1 MLIVGVGG
9 QGVIL
14 VSKVL
19 AWLAQQRGYQVKQS
33 EVHGMAKRGGSV
45 FSHVRYGREVWSPTI
60 ARGEVDLLVA
70 LEWAEALRW
79 LPWLKPGS
87 GMLVC
92 DTRRIVPPFSCLN
105 RRPGAALRYS
115 RETPAEVQEHVAEG
129 HAIDATAIAEEL
141 GNERASNVVLLGA
154 VSTALE
160 FTDEEW
166 EAGLAEFV
174 PPKTLVVNVAALRR
188 GREWIDRARRGE
200 ETARAPVAAADGG
213 DRHRGAA
220 RDHARVVQ
228 ELRHLRQALPGA
240 LPAPRRRPH
249 RRTRRSRQVHRLPAV
264 RVAVPRLRDPGA
276 PRAAPGSAAG
286 EALAPPRERARE
298 RAEVGAVRG
307 ATAPPRLLSGNH
319 AAALGAL
326 AAGCRFF
333 AGYPITP
340 SSEVAERM
348 ARLLPPVGGV
358 FVQMEDEI
366 ASMAAVIGASMG
378 GVKAMTATSGPGF
391 SLKQENLGYAA
402 GRGDSVRDR
411 RRDARRPVD
420 RHADASRAGRPDAVA
435 LGQPRR
441 LSGHRAHARVGARG
455 PRRDGARVR
464 AVRVPAHAGRRAVRP
479 GDRAADR
486 DRRPAGA
493 PAPSAPSSGTGRRAR
508 PRDFQPYAAGD
519 DQVPPMARPGAG
531 YRTHTTGLT
540 HAENGF
546 PTQAPAVVERNQTR
560 LLTKLQKNRARI
572 ESFEAEHSEDAEVL
586 VVAIG
591 ISARAA
597 KRAVAAARARG
608 IAAGLFRPIT
618 LWPFPEDALRAAAA
632 RARAVLVPELN
643 AGQLVLEV
651 ERVLRGHRV
660 VGLNRYDGEPI
671 APAQIE
677 ARIGQLAREAAMM
690 FDTAADFDVRQY
702 LRPERMPHHL
712 CPGCGHGIALRA
724 LLWAI
729 DDEGIDKDRLAVVS
743 GIGCAGRLSG
753 EHRREHLSRH
763 ARPAARVRHRPCTGA
778 ARPARDRDH
787 RRRRLPRDRRQ
798 SPDPRVPPQPEADVP
813 DAEQRDLRHDRR
825 AGLAHH
831 VREHA
836 DHHDSARQRGAR
848 VRCVRAGGRGGRGV
862 RRPRGHASRAE
873 AEGTRA
879 PGAASIRASPSSR
892 CCPTAPRSSAARTSW
907 ARRRRW

>member
-1 MLIVGVGG
+1 MTDAVAPTTRVALSADGRDTPVNVLIVGVGG

-60 ARGEVDLLVA
+60 ARGEVDLLIA

-129 HAIDATAIAEEL
+129 HAIDATAIAEAL

-174 PPKTLVVNVAALRR
+174 PPKTLVVNVEALRR
-188 GREWIDRARRGE
+188 GREWIDRARSGE
-200 ETARAPVAAADGG
+200 ATAGAPVAAASSETG
-213 DRHRGAA
+213 HRGAA

-228 ELRHLRQALPGA
+228 ELRHLRQALSGA

-264 RVAVPRLRDPGA
+264 RVAVPRLRDPGSPRTAPALGPGKGTGGSRTKPLA
-276 PRAAPGSAAG
+276 PRGSARMN
-286 EALAPPRERARE
+286 APDPGVARGP
-298 RAEVGAVRG
+298 V
-307 ATAPPRLLSGNH
+307 APPRLLSGNH

-391 SLKQENLGYAA
+391 SLKLENLGYAA
-402 GRGDSVRDR
+402 AAEIPCVIVDVMRGGPSTGMPTRPAQGDLMQSRWGSHGDYPVIVVTPASVREVHDETVRAFALSESLRTPVVVLYDQAIAQLTETVELPAADTIRRRRAALGRGR
-411 RRDARRPVD
+411 ARRLPAV
-420 RHADASRAGRPDAVA
+420 RGGRRPGAADGASG
-435 LGQPRR
+435 RR
-441 LSGHRAHARVGARG
+441 LPHAHHRAHAR
-455 PRRDGARVR
+455 RD
-464 AVRVPAHAGRRAVRP
+464 RVPDAGPGHRRAQP
-479 GDRAADR
+479 
-486 DRRPAGA
+486 GA
-493 PAPSAPSSGTGRRAR
+493 PAHE
-508 PRDFQPYAAGD
+508 AAEE
-519 DQVPPMARPGAG
+519 PGAH
-531 YRTHTTGLT
+531 R
-540 HAENGF
+540 
-546 PTQAPAVVERNQTR
+546 VVRG
-560 LLTKLQKNRARI
+560 RAHRRMPRCW
-572 ESFEAEHSEDAEVL
+572 SWRSA
-586 VVAIG
+586 
-591 ISARAA
+591 SARAPRSA
-597 KRAVAAARARG
+597 PWRPRAHRALPRACSARSPCGRSRKTPCGRRPPRARV
-608 IAAGLFRPIT
+608 
-618 LWPFPEDALRAAAA
+618 
-632 RARAVLVPELN
+632 VLVPELN

-677 ARIGQLAREAAMM
+677 ARIGQLAREA
-690 FDTAADFDVRQY
+690 
-702 LRPERMPHHL
+702 H
-712 CPGCGHGIALRA
+712 
-724 LLWAI
+724 
-729 DDEGIDKDRLAVVS
+729 
-743 GIGCAGRLSG
+743 
-753 EHRREHLSRH
+753 
-763 ARPAARVRHRPCTGA
+763 
-778 ARPARDRDH
+778 
-787 RRRRLPRDRRQ
+787 
-798 SPDPRVPPQPEADVP
+798 
-813 DAEQRDLRHDRR
+813 DAQ
-825 AGLAHH
+825 AP
-831 VREHA
+831 
-836 DHHDSARQRGAR
+836 RGA
-848 VRCVRAGGRGGRGV
+848 
-862 RRPRGHASRAE
+862 
-873 AEGTRA
+873 
-879 PGAASIRASPSSR
+879 
-892 CCPTAPRSSAARTSW
+892 
-907 ARRRRW
+907 